1 MREEIE
7 TILENKYPEYKAL
20 PIVDDIHA
28 EENPREDF
36 WDNLT
41 ERQTYEVNAD
51 FLKATGDP
59 KYDYLTCWEPGRI
72 DEENETLFDFP
83 TFYEFD
89 VSWWEFQ
96 KEAQYESIE
105 DCKKWM
111 EEGSDHWTPE
121 KVAKS
126 INDLEEKYSSGYEIY
141 CSGDWFRLIEND
153 VFLYAQII
161 SAQWYIYYELESVIS
176 DLQNE
181 HLPYSL
187 NEKDME
193 FIELL
198 NESDPEKK
206 YLAGG
211 REKELDSL
219 QDLIRKYEGQPLLDL
234 ISKYMKTVNYSGGTF
249 RFDRGYKETPT
260 EKFDPFTDFIFWDE
274 QSLKNVRTTHFL
286 EDFKKVQLTGP
297 KLNDLI
303 CGMKVE
309 VEKDFME
316 FYNENKSRYIHK

>member
-1 MREEIE
+1 M
-7 TILENKYPEYKAL
+7 
-20 PIVDDIHA
+20 
-28 EENPREDF
+28 
-36 WDNLT
+36 
-41 ERQTYEVNAD
+41 
-51 FLKATGDP
+51 
-59 KYDYLTCWEPGRI
+59 
-72 DEENETLFDFP
+72 
-83 TFYEFD
+83 
-89 VSWWEFQ
+89 
-96 KEAQYESIE
+96 
-105 DCKKWM
+105 
-111 EEGSDHWTPE
+111 
-121 KVAKS
+121 
-126 INDLEEKYSSGYEIY
+126 
-141 CSGDWFRLIEND
+141 
-153 VFLYAQII
+153 YAQII

-260 EKFDPFTDFIFWDE
+260 EKFDPFTDYIFWDE